1 MNTHS
6 HDADC
11 RAELMCTAA
20 LRAGVDPALCRQ
32 LLDTNTTEEAL
43 DLLLEKAGRE
53 MFSRVME
60 VIASRIDH
68 YLEAR
73 VREQDFLIGAVIFS
87 SVHGFLAATDHVG
100 QLKEE
105 LAAQKLKK

>member
-1 MNTHS
+1 
-6 HDADC
+6 
-11 RAELMCTAA
+11 
-20 LRAGVDPALCRQ
+20 
-32 LLDTNTTEEAL
+32 
-43 DLLLEKAGRE
+43 
-53 MFSRVME
+53 ME